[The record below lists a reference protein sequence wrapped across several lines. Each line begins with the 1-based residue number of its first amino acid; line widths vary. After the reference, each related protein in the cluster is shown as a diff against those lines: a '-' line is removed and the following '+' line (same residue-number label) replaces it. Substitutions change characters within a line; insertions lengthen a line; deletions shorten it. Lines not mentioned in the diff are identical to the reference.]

1 MAIFTD
7 KVVSATF
14 MDYPQN
20 TIVDVIY
27 KEGDQN
33 ISYVLEVD
41 FTQEDFKALLQE
53 ITLDE
58 IESNTKASV
67 DIEKKIFTDA
77 VEREIERRW
86 ALESEKVAK
95 AYSEADQYAK
105 KAYSEADQY
114 AKIEKEKAYS
124 EVEIY
129 LNNEKEKAFKDAEKY
144 TDEEKQKIAKELQE
158 KFNNISSEAKFTPK
172 NAIDYLNR
180 INEDKDPVF
189 NMKIAVLEDPIIA
202 TSKDKSLKMKI
213 RKAKTI
219 FEILEVYSALK
230 V

>member
-7 KVVSATF
+7 KIVTASF
-14 MDYPQN
+14 LDYPQN
-20 TIVDVIY
+20 TLVEVIY

-33 ISYVLEVD
+33 TSYVMEVD
-41 FTQEDFKALLQE
+41 FTQDDFKALLQE
-53 ITLDE
+53 LTLDE
-58 IESNTKASV
+58 IESKTKASV
-67 DIEKKIFTDA
+67 DIEKKIFIDA

-95 AYSEADQYAK
+95 AYLEADQYAK
-105 KAYSEADQY
+105 A
-114 AKIEKEKAYS
+114 EKEKAYS

-129 LNNEKEKAFKDAEKY
+129 LNTEKEKAFKDAEQY
-144 TDEEKQKIAKELQE
+144 TEEEKQKIAKELQE
-158 KFNNISSEAKFTPK
+158 KFNSISSEAKFTPK
-172 NAIDYLNR
+172 NAINYLNR

-189 NMKIAVLEDPIIA
+189 NMKIAVLEDPIISN
-202 TSKDKSLKMKI
+202 SKDKSLKMKI

>member
-7 KVVSATF
+7 KIVTASF
-14 MDYPQN
+14 LDYPQN
-20 TIVDVIY
+20 TLVEVIY

-33 ISYVLEVD
+33 TSYVMEVD
-41 FTQEDFKALLQE
+41 FTQDDFKALLQE
-53 ITLDE
+53 LTLDE
-58 IESNTKASV
+58 IESKTKASV
-67 DIEKKIFTDA
+67 NIEKKIFTDA

-86 ALESEKVAK
+86 ALEAEKVAK
-95 AYSEADQYAK
+95 AYSEV
-105 KAYSEADQY
+105 DQY
-114 AKIEKEKAYS
+114 AKIEKEKVYS

-129 LNNEKEKAFKDAEKY
+129 LNTEKEKAFKDAEKY

-158 KFNNISSEAKFTPK
+158 KFNSISSEAKFTPK
-172 NAIDYLNR
+172 NAVDYLNR

-189 NMKIAVLEDPIIA
+189 NMKIAVLEDPIVA